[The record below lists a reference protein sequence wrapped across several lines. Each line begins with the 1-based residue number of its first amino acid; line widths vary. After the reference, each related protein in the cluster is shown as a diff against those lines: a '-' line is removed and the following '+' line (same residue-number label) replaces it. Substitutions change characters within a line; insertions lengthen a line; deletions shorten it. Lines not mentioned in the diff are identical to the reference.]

1 MKRSLLLLLPLI
13 VAACSQDPDLV
24 SPAQSAAST
33 ASAKKDAA
41 NGNKADKAGYVE
53 TDLVSDIHALHAEL
67 IDPNLI
73 NAWGLAFNPN
83 GILWV
88 SNNGSGTSTLY
99 NEAGVKQP
107 LVVNVPAADGSP
119 NGAPTGVIFNPTGDF
134 VIPSST
140 TAHFIFAGED
150 GTIAAWSGGTSATIV
165 SDRSA
170 TGAVYKGIAMASNGG
185 ANFLYI
191 TNFKQN
197 EVDVFDASFN
207 FVKSF
212 TDPGVPAGYGPFGI
226 HTINGKLYVTF
237 AKQKGPDNEDDEA
250 GVGNGYVDV
259 FSPDGTLSNRL
270 VSRGSLNSP
279 WAVVLA
285 PVGFGA
291 FAGDLLVGNFGDG
304 LIGAYDPGTGNF
316 IGFLNGKNHKP
327 LMIDG
332 LWDLTFGPGAGAGT
346 LYFSAGPDDES
357 HGLLGTLTPK

>member
-1 MKRSLLLLLPLI
+1 MKRIHLLLLPLAF
-13 VAACSQDPDLV
+13 AACSQDQLV
-24 SPAQSAAST
+24 SPVQSN
-33 ASAKKDAA
+33 ASADAKAA
-41 NGNKADKAGYVE
+41 NESGFVQTN
-53 TDLVSDIHALHAEL
+53 LVSDIHAGGADL
-67 IDPNLI
+67 IDPNLV

-99 NEAGVKQP
+99 NEAGIKQS

-119 NGAPTGVIFNPTGDF
+119 NGAPTGLIFNPTSDF

-150 GTIAAWSGGTSATIV
+150 GTIAAWSGGTSAMIV
-165 SDRSA
+165 SDRSG
-170 TGAVYKGIAMASNGG
+170 TGAVYKSIAMASNGG
-185 ANFLYI
+185 ANFLYV

-212 TDPGVPAGYGPFGI
+212 TDPGVPAGFAPFGI
-226 HTINGKLYVTF
+226 HTIGGNLYVTF

-259 FSPDGTLSNRL
+259 FSPDGTMIKRFAST
-270 VSRGSLNSP
+270 GSLNSP

-285 PVGFGA
+285 PVGFGPV
-291 FAGDLLVGNFGDG
+291 AGDILIGNFGDG
-304 LIGAYDPGTGNF
+304 LIGAYDPATGNF
-316 IGFLNGKNHKP
+316 VGFLNGKNHQP
-327 LMIDG
+327 LTIDG

-346 LYFSAGPDDES
+346 LYFSAGPADES